1 MPLDRTTPPP
11 ARPAR
16 DITLEPPR
24 RFTIGNGIPLY
35 WFPNDQLDL
44 IHLSIVINAGSL
56 YEPQKKVAGF
66 CYDLLKESHPTQSAD
81 RFEDFLDYYGASLSV
96 TIGLSQVTVNVQ
108 VPVRNYSLVIEQ
120 IARLFTTPKFR
131 KRELERYRA
140 KTIKDWEYH
149 REKVDF
155 RSSQLMFHHFFGKDF
170 PYGKIVEIS
179 DFKNITIADL
189 EQYHQQTCC
198 AENVRLFMAG
208 HADEKLLDFTAGC
221 FAEIAHGKAS
231 PLLPDIGDSY
241 TPRRISE
248 TWDDALQTSLV
259 LCQPALRYHDSG
271 VHAFN
276 FVNTLFCNYFGS
288 RLMQNLRE
296 RNGYTYGIGG
306 YPFYYLNGAVHYID
320 CEVNND
326 KTEAAI
332 RACFDEMERLR
343 TELVSE
349 EELDTVRN
357 YMSGRLLRSVDGTV
371 QYMQTFTQWN
381 NFGEDEHR
389 FTELHNTIQ
398 GITAEEVREVAR
410 QHLREEDFTVITVG
424 K

>member
-24 RFTIGNGIPLY
+24 RFTLDNGIPLY

-56 YEPQKKVAGF
+56 YEPQKKVAVF

-81 RFEDFLDYYGASLSV
+81 RFEDFLDFYGTSLSV
-96 TIGLSQVTVNVQ
+96 SVGLSQVTVNVQ
-108 VPVRNYSLVIEQ
+108 FPANSAAQIIPP

-155 RSSQLMFHHFFGKDF
+155 RSSQLMFHHFFGKHF
-170 PYGKIVEIS
+170 PYGKIVELA
-179 DFKNITIADL
+179 DFKSITPQNL
-189 EQYHQQTCC
+189 EQYHQATCC

-208 HADEKLLDFTAGC
+208 HVDERMRELTARC
-221 FAEIAHGKAS
+221 FSEINHGEAS
-231 PLLPDIGDSY
+231 PLLPDIRYGY
-241 TPRRISE
+241 TARRISE

-259 LCQPALRYHDSG
+259 LCQPALLYNDKDA
-271 VHAFN
+271 HAFN

-296 RNGYTYGIGG
+296 RNGYTYGISG
-306 YPFYYLNGAVHYID
+306 YPFFYRDGAVHYID

-326 KTEAAI
+326 KTEAALA
-332 RACFDEMERLR
+332 ACFDEMARLR

-357 YMSGRLLRSVDGTV
+357 YMSGRLLRSIDGTV
-371 QYMQTFTQWN
+371 QYMQTFNQWN
-381 NFGEDEHR
+381 NFGADEQR
-389 FTELHNTIQ
+389 FAALHDTIRS
-398 GITAEEVREVAR
+398 ITAEEVREVAR